1 MPPTNSWKKTRAS
14 PSGKPLEV
22 PIESSNDPMK
32 QAALCHPR
40 EPRAGAAHSGL
51 VNENFTAGTVA
62 NESAPLLFVLH
73 HLAIAISP
81 PRIPK
86 KIA

>member
-32 QAALCHPR
+32 QAALCHPIFPGNQEQEQPIQAWSMKILLLIGR
-40 EPRAGAAHSGL
+40 NRSQWVCSTPL
-51 VNENFTAGTVA
+51 C
-62 NESAPLLFVLH
+62 SAPLGYSYF
-73 HLAIAISP
+73 P
-81 PRIPK
+81 T
-86 KIA
+86 